1 MEVNMISNMH
11 IKKISLCIS
20 TLLFSVANAYELR
33 ISRIESSINGCY
45 PKVLNAVI
53 QQELNSAKAKKSEA
67 PFDTRLDADSVQRQG
82 STYNTTYQKIALEKR
97 FYGSPVSAYAGY
109 DISGGYTPQYD
120 SAQITSTLGRQF
132 VGLKMNL
139 LSGFTMDDERLNV
152 YNSILDKEKSDYE
165 IELSKLLVKT
175 EAMKAYLGWI
185 MAGSELTS
193 YERLLKI
200 AEIRQAA
207 MEKRLKT
214 GDLAEI
220 AVKENYN
227 NVLKRR
233 VKVMSSQ
240 DYFNKASQ
248 YLSLYYRD
256 SQCNT
261 IVPSQNVLPY
271 SLPKVKKLPD
281 IPIVKEVNEAVQN
294 RPEFKIIQTQLQ
306 QIINQQ
312 KLAGNYLLP
321 KLNLALQYNQNNSD
335 TATSYYF
342 QLNQQEVVGK
352 LQFSLPLDRSYG
364 KGMSAETDASYRKL
378 LNDRQLLLEQ
388 LKSQIETLHYS
399 ISATASQVDI
409 SKSSNQLAQDLL
421 SAENKRVN
429 NGDSNLFML
438 NLREDNAINAY
449 LDYINII
456 NNNYQALIEYNFLTG
471 NNISILKAY
480 PEFN

>member
-1 MEVNMISNMH
+1 
-11 IKKISLCIS
+11 
-20 TLLFSVANAYELR
+20 
-33 ISRIESSINGCY
+33 
-45 PKVLNAVI
+45 
-53 QQELNSAKAKKSEA
+53 
-67 PFDTRLDADSVQRQG
+67 
-82 STYNTTYQKIALEKR
+82 
-97 FYGSPVSAYAGY
+97 
-109 DISGGYTPQYD
+109 
-120 SAQITSTLGRQF
+120 
-132 VGLKMNL
+132 
-139 LSGFTMDDERLNV
+139 
-152 YNSILDKEKSDYE
+152 
-165 IELSKLLVKT
+165 
-175 EAMKAYLGWI
+175 
-185 MAGSELTS
+185 
-193 YERLLKI
+193 
-200 AEIRQAA
+200 
-207 MEKRLKT
+207 
-214 GDLAEI
+214 
-220 AVKENYN
+220 
-227 NVLKRR
+227 
-233 VKVMSSQ
+233 MSSQ

-261 IVPSQNVLPY
+261 IVPSQNVLPH